1 MSHNYHKISLILAI
15 SLIMLA
21 VLSARS
27 TQIFGT
33 ARRSDYLSKK
43 HKRQKQR
50 KGFPFCSDIGGGLIL
65 VIPAIHHPIAT
76 HHIGVSSAHLFT
88 RAKSHADR

>member
-1 MSHNYHKISLILAI
+1 
-15 SLIMLA
+15 
-21 VLSARS
+21 
-27 TQIFGT
+27 
-33 ARRSDYLSKK
+33 
-43 HKRQKQR
+43 
-50 KGFPFCSDIGGGLIL
+50 L